1 MDKVKITLVKSTI
14 DRPERQ
20 KVTIKALGLSKIGSA
35 VEHNV
40 TTQIQGMINKINHLV
55 DVVKL

>member
-40 TTQIQGMINKINHLV
+40 TPQIQGMINKINHLV